1 VSAKPRLVSLIAVV
15 LTAFV
20 LLPAWTSAQTAAT
33 HSYYYF
39 KEPLPLQ
46 LDATRIAVFSEQAAE
61 EQGVRRALTAVGIGP
76 DQIQRHTLDHWWVAQ
91 TPSAVRGA
99 AQVQGLVQ
107 SLKSQAGADFTSP
120 VLLDARGAPVL
131 ITRDILL
138 RFGRDVSAEHAEQIL
153 ATLDVGTV
161 LDRNF
166 AGLPGVYRVR
176 SSAKDGF
183 AVLDAANMLAQM
195 PEVEFAEPDKVIQ
208 GKLHLTPND
217 PYYTNGS
224 LWGLN
229 NTGQSGGTA
238 NMDMDAPEAWNITTG
253 SSSIKVAT
261 LDLGAQLNHPDLA
274 ANLTDGYDATGNGT
288 GGGPYTTCDNHGTM
302 VAGCVAAIMNNGVGV
317 VGIAPGCKVMPIKI
331 GVANTPCSGSFSAMD
346 SWLVNGLN
354 WAVTHGARATSS
366 SFGWGSSS
374 AITTAYTSAYNS
386 GLIHFA
392 SSGNDGASSISYPSS
407 LSVVNSVGAVD
418 RNGNRAS
425 WSNYGT
431 GLDFSAPGVAIWT
444 TDRTGSA
451 GDSSGDYIQV
461 DGTSF
466 SSPYAAGVA
475 ALILSRSSALTP
487 TQVAT
492 IMQNTCKDRGAAG
505 YDTVYGWGLVDAY
518 YAVNS
523 MNNPPQPF
531 NLVSPA
537 DGATTVSTSPTFTWT
552 VSTYAFTYTLQ
563 VATDPNFSSMAA
575 ERTGIT
581 ATSYQL
587 TGDVLAQQTLYYW
600 RIIAVGVGTQTST
613 PARRSFTTWR
623 DCNHNNQDDA
633 VDLASGTSHDCNSNG
648 IPDECDTASGYSLD
662 CDQNAVP
669 DECEPDCNHNGIP
682 DACDIASGYSLDCN
696 GNGIPDECDLANCD
710 GSPWCGDC
718 NSNGIPDVCDL
729 SSTFQVTSPTYTP
742 LGTPTVH
749 TFTLYAPPDA
759 SGSVVLTFSALGDLF
774 ATSRYVNVSINN
786 QAVGTAYGH
795 SGYFSCS
802 PNQIDTLS
810 VPTATYNT
818 LKAAG
823 GGNVAIAMT
832 PTTNMN
838 PTACGSTPTTI
849 QVTVAYPASSNAQ
862 DVNSN
867 GIPDQCEPGACCF
880 ADGHCEMKKAALCT
894 QAGGTYKGLGT
905 TCTPNPCPQPT
916 TGACCLPNGSC
927 TVGTPAACTGTYQGD
942 GTTCTPSPCP
952 QPTGACCFPN
962 GSCTL
967 VTQANCTGT
976 WQGAGTT
983 CTPNPCPQPTG
994 ACCFPNGSC
1003 ALVTQANCAGTWQGA
1018 GTTCTPNPC
1027 PQPTGACC
1035 FPNSSCTVG
1044 TPAACTGT
1052 YQGDGTTCTPNPC
1065 PQPSGACCFPNG
1077 SCTLV
1082 TQANCT
1088 GTWQGADTT
1097 CTPNPCPPELCPG
1110 DMNCDGRVTF
1120 ADIDLFVAAL
1130 SGESAWTHA
1139 PCPWLN
1145 ADCNGDLNV
1154 TFADIDPFVAVI
1166 GTTCP

>member
-1 VSAKPRLVSLIAVV
+1 MFAKPRLGSLITAL

-20 LLPAWTSAQTAAT
+20 LLPAWATGQTAAA

-39 KEPLPLQ
+39 KQPLPLQ
-46 LDATRIAVFSEQAAE
+46 LDSTRIAVFSEQAAE
-61 EQGVRRALTAVGIGP
+61 EQGVRRALTDVGIGP
-76 DQIQRHTLDHWWVAQ
+76 DQIQRHTLNHWWVAQ
-91 TPSAVRGA
+91 TPSAMRSA
-99 AQVQGLVQ
+99 AQVQGLMQ

-120 VLLDARGAPVL
+120 VLLDAQGAPVL

-138 RFGRDVSAEHAEQIL
+138 RFQPDVSAERAEQIL

-161 LDRNF
+161 RDRDF

-176 SSAKDGF
+176 SSAKDGL

-208 GKLHLTPND
+208 GKFHLTPND
-217 PYYTNGS
+217 PYYTNGY

-229 NTGQSGGTA
+229 NYGQYNGTA

-253 SSSIKVAT
+253 SSSIKVAV
-261 LDLGAQLNHPDLA
+261 LDCGTQLNHPDLA
-274 ANLTDGYDATGNGT
+274 ANLVDGYDATGHGT
-288 GGGPYTTCDNHGTM
+288 GGGPDPNNPCDNHGTET
-302 VAGCVAAIMNNGVGV
+302 AGCVAAIINNSTGV

-331 GVANTPCSGSFSAMD
+331 AVSVVPCNGYWSAQD
-346 SWLVNGLN
+346 SWLVNGLS
-354 WAVTHGARATSS
+354 WAVSHGARVTSS
-366 SFGWGSSS
+366 SFGWGASS

-418 RNGNRAS
+418 RTGNRAS

-444 TDRTGSA
+444 TERT
-451 GDSSGDYIQV
+451 SSYGQV

-475 ALILSRSSALTP
+475 ALVLSVDSGLTP
-487 TQVAT
+487 TQVAM
-492 IMQNTCKDRGAAG
+492 IMQNTCKDRGAVG
-505 YDTVYGWGLVDAY
+505 YDTFYGWGLISAY
-518 YAVNS
+518 NAVYS

-531 NLVSPA
+531 NLVSPL

-552 VSTYAFTYTLQ
+552 VSTYALTYTLQ
-563 VATDPNFSSMAA
+563 VATDPNFSALAA

-587 TGDVLAQQTLYYW
+587 TGDVLAQQALYYW
-600 RIIAVGVGTQTST
+600 RIIAVGVGTQIST
-613 PARRSFTTWR
+613 PAYRSFTTWL

-662 CDQNAVP
+662 CDHNAVP
-669 DECEPDCNHNGIP
+669 DECEPDCNSNGIP

-696 GNGIPDECDLANCD
+696 GNGVPDDCDIANCN

-729 SSTFQVTSPTYTP
+729 STTFQVASPQYTP
-742 LGTPTVH
+742 LGNPTVH
-749 TFTLYAPPDA
+749 TFTLYAAPDA
-759 SGSVVLTFSALGDLF
+759 SGNVLLTFSALGDLF
-774 ATSRYVNVSINN
+774 STAKYVNVSINS

-795 SGYFSCS
+795 TGYFSCS
-802 PNQIDTLS
+802 PNQVDTLT

-832 PTTNMN
+832 PTSNMN
-838 PTACGSTPTTI
+838 PTACGSTPPTTI
-849 QVTVAYPASSNAQ
+849 QVTVAYPALSNAQ

-867 GIPDQCEPGACCF
+867 GIPDECEPGACCF
-880 ADGHCEMKKAALCT
+880 ADGHCELKKPALCT
-894 QAGGTYKGLGT
+894 QAGGTYQGLGT
-905 TCTPNPCPQPT
+905 TCTPNPCPQP
-916 TGACCLPNGSC
+916 
-927 TVGTPAACTGTYQGD
+927 Q
-942 GTTCTPSPCP
+942 
-952 QPTGACCFPN
+952 GACCFPN

-983 CTPNPCPQPTG
+983 CTPNPCP
-994 ACCFPNGSC
+994 
-1003 ALVTQANCAGTWQGA
+1003 
-1018 GTTCTPNPC
+1018 
-1027 PQPTGACC
+1027 
-1035 FPNSSCTVG
+1035 
-1044 TPAACTGT
+1044 
-1052 YQGDGTTCTPNPC
+1052 
-1065 PQPSGACCFPNG
+1065 SG
-1077 SCTLV
+1077 
-1082 TQANCT
+1082 
-1088 GTWQGADTT
+1088 
-1097 CTPNPCPPELCPG
+1097 LCPG
-1110 DMNCDGRVTF
+1110 DMNCDGAVTF
-1120 ADIDLFVAAL
+1120 ADIDLFVQAL

-1145 ADCNGDLNV
+1145 GDCNGDHNV
-1154 TFADIDPFVAVI
+1154 TFADIDPFVARI
-1166 GTTCP
+1166 GSMCP